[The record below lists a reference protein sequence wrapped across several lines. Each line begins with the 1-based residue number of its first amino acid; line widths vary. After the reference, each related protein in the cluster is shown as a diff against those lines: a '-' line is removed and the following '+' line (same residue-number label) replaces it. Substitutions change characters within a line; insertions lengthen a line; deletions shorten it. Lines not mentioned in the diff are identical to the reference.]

1 MTRSYIDAPS
11 VMIGRDVGIRLTLV
25 TIEIGERACLLLDD
39 LNANA
44 PIIFDMPL
52 ELVTVVNTEFTPN
65 SSRDVRLIP

>member
-1 MTRSYIDAPS
+1 VVGCDVS
-11 VMIGRDVGIRLTLV
+11 GRLALV

-44 PIIFDMPL
+44 PIIFDMPP

-65 SSRDVRLIP
+65 PSGMLA

>member
-25 TIEIGERACLLLDD
+25 TIEFSERACLLLDD
-39 LNANA
+39 FDANA
-44 PIIFDMPL
+44 PIVFDMPP
-52 ELVTVVNTEFTPN
+52 ELITVINTEFTPN